1 MVSTIMRTVQRPTSV
16 VRLLVALALVC
27 SAPVAPA
34 SGVVGG
40 VLVAE
45 QTVPWFASW
54 PRCGGTLVEPDRV
67 LTAGHCLRGR
77 PLSDLESIRVAGT
90 VRRGLRFAL
99 LPDWRRRNGGNL
111 LEDVALIQLDTPVNG
126 VPPVPLAGPI
136 PERVKIL
143 GRGVFTA
150 PASDHSLGEQDNQLR
165 TAELRLLTDAQCGRA
180 YRDRRGSEG
189 ERFHAAQMLCTSD
202 IDGLPPIS
210 SACFGVS
217 GGPLYSGPDNA
228 SVLHGSVSWGGPGC
242 GVDGLPSVYAS
253 VKRARRFIAARAPKW
268 APVPDG
274 PVVISGRPRPGSRL
288 KWHPPIVE
296 RAADHYP
303 NPLGRVALGA
313 SARRPRPHIHRA
325 TSRRRPLPRVRRQ
338 GEQRRRQRH
347 GRGWIRVIRTRPAP
361 VSCSRVRA
369 LMPKANLLLHSPR
382 PITGR
387 SARPLRQPARRAAH
401 RVRTSESPPTFD
413 SSLDAIRLRRTG
425 LREPLGHVALEVTA
439 PIAAR
444 AASSRRIHAS
454 TAS

>member
-1 MVSTIMRTVQRPTSV
+1 MLSTIMRTVRRPTSV
-16 VRLLVALALVC
+16 VRLLVAFALVC

-45 QTVPWFASW
+45 ETVPWFASW

-77 PLSDLESIRVAGT
+77 PRSDLESIRVAGT

-99 LPDWRRRNGGNL
+99 HPDWRRRNGGNL

-126 VPPVPLAGPI
+126 VPLVTLGGPI
-136 PERVKIL
+136 PERLKIL

-165 TAELRLLTDAQCGRA
+165 AAELRLLTDAQCGRA
-180 YRDRRGSEG
+180 YRDRRGGEG
-189 ERFHAAQMLCTSD
+189 ERFHAAEMLCTSD

-210 SACFGVS
+210 SACFGDS

-228 SVLHGSVSWGGPGC
+228 PVLHGSVSWGGPGC

-288 KWHPPIVE
+288 KCILPSWSV
-296 RAADHYP
+296 
-303 NPLGRVALGA
+303 
-313 SARRPRPHIHRA
+313 RPTTIRIRWN
-325 TSRRRPLPRVRRQ
+325 
-338 GEQRRRQRH
+338 
-347 GRGWIRVIRTRPAP
+347 GWRWGPAP
-361 VSCSRVRA
+361 VGHGPTYTVRRRDAGHYLACNVKASNAGGSDTVADGPASFVRV
-369 LMPKANLLLHSPR
+369 PR
-382 PITGR
+382 P
-387 SARPLRQPARRAAH
+387 
-401 RVRTSESPPTFD
+401 
-413 SSLDAIRLRRTG
+413 
-425 LREPLGHVALEVTA
+425 
-439 PIAAR
+439 
-444 AASSRRIHAS
+444 
-454 TAS
+454 